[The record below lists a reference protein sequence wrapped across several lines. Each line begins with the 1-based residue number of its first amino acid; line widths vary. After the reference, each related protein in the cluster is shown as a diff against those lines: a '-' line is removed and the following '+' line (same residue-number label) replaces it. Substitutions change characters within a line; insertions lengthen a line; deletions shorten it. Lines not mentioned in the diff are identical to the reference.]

1 MQTALSM
8 RRKPGVDSFRRKP
21 TSASPSF
28 DVLGFC
34 RPVVGRARH
43 APVWGGWKR
52 SWVVDSLLRMVEK
65 ECCKLK
71 KGGIMLGKRS
81 FLAERRNRWTIN
93 FGIWY
98 LRWDDSL
105 ILLIL
110 NCRMICF
117 SVNDCIEFN
126 FCLQKFGITF

>member
-28 DVLGFC
+28 DVLGFLPAC
-34 RPVVGRARH
+34 CWKGSSRARLRR
-43 APVWGGWKR
+43 VEEK
-52 SWVVDSLLRMVEK
+52 DSLLRMVEK

-126 FCLQKFGITF
+126 FCLLLRNLD